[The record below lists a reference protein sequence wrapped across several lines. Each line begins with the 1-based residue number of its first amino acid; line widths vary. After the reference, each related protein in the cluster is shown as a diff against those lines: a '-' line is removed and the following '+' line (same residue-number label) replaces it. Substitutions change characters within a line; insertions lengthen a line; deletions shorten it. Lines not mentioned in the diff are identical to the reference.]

1 MKKYFLCFIAIL
13 VFVISLSGCAINNAE
28 NNSSDSSSADKE
40 TSRTELNCKF
50 TEMPEKRTDFAEVFI
65 SDDIAIFSFI
75 VAGMDTSSTE
85 LVTYDLLSDKLLGNL
100 DLGEDDVNVF
110 PTENGEFA
118 VFSKSEK
125 RFCSYN
131 SCCEII
137 SSNTIKTVNEEI
149 GFVGYNG
156 EDLLLTLP
164 LSGKV
169 AIYDIS
175 ANTLTDTKL
184 PSDSYQY
191 IGTYGGNFLIESY
204 EKGIV
209 SISKE
214 GQTTELLK
222 GSSAQVT
229 GSAYAAGVKGDYV
242 TLFPLSGGDPVM
254 ALQKGNGEVFCAS
267 DGVYLLS
274 HSQSS
279 DLKDNIYL
287 YSTDTMTVSET
298 CANGQVV
305 DAAIYRKGAVTVT
318 RENFG
323 EILEYSYFDFSS
335 SDFVSINSHAYDNSI
350 LNGIEPLPN
359 PQGST
364 ETIQLI
370 NRIQNDYGI
379 RIVYEKGI
387 FDLERLG
394 FTITFASEDKARE
407 KALLLEKLFQFLPN
421 GLLKEMNDKRPVVI
435 YLCEELT
442 PSAGGTNTVLDG
454 YNVTF
459 LSVTGNDDY
468 FLSVASH
475 EMAHAIEQ
483 GISSEL
489 LSGWREMMPKEA
501 QNAYSDLSLTVEYTP
516 DDKGKTPVWFIDA
529 YGRSSEIEDRA
540 VIFAAMFDSY
550 LSRDYSIFSYEGI
563 SKKADYWC
571 KMLDESY
578 DSCKNSE
585 FNWKR

>member
-279 DLKDNIYL
+279 DLKDDIYL
-287 YSTDTMTVSET
+287 YSTDTMTVSEA

>member
-100 DLGEDDVNVF
+100 DLGEDDVIVF

-125 RFCSYN
+125 RFCIYN

-323 EILEYSYFDFSS
+323 EILEYSYVDFSS
-335 SDFVSINSHAYDNSI
+335 SDFVSIDSHAYDNSI
-350 LNGIEPLPN
+350 LNGIEPLPI

-394 FTITFASEDKARE
+394 FTITFASEDKAAE

-435 YLCEELT
+435 YLCEELM
-442 PSAGGTNTVLDG
+442 PSAGGVNTFFDG
-454 YNVTF
+454 YNITF
-459 LSVTGNDDY
+459 LSVTGNNDY
-468 FLSVASH
+468 FLSVAAH

-483 GISSEL
+483 GISGEI
-489 LSGWREMMPKEA
+489 LSGWREVMPKET
-501 QNAYSDLSLTVEYTP
+501 QSAYGNLSLTVEYTP
-516 DDKGKTPVWFIDA
+516 DDKGKTPVWFVDA

-550 LSRDYSIFSYEGI
+550 LNQDYSIFSYEGI

>member
-13 VFVISLSGCAINNAE
+13 VFVIGLSGCAINNAE
-28 NNSSDSSSADKE
+28 NNSSDSFSADKE

-100 DLGEDDVNVF
+100 DLGEDDINVF

-125 RFCSYN
+125 RFCIYN

-214 GQTTELLK
+214 GQTTELLN
-222 GSSAQVT
+222 GSSAQVA

-279 DLKDNIYL
+279 DLKDDIYL
-287 YSTDTMTVSET
+287 YSTDTMTVSEA

-335 SDFVSINSHAYDNSI
+335 SDFVSINSQAYDNSI
-350 LNGIEPLPN
+350 LNGIEPLPI

-379 RIVYEKGI
+379 RIVYEEGI

-394 FTITFASEDKARE
+394 FTITFTSEDKATE

-435 YLCEELT
+435 YLCEGLM
-442 PSAGGTNTVLDG
+442 PSAGGINTVLDG
-454 YNVTF
+454 YNVSF

-483 GISSEL
+483 GISSEI

-563 SKKADYWC
+563 SQKADYWC